1 MFVDDIAMSD
11 IKWGEN
17 NEIEYG
23 IEELGAVAKFLLD
36 ELGDTPVWLFD
47 APMGAGKTTLIK
59 ELCHLLGVEEV
70 TSSPTFAIVN
80 EYHTNSGD
88 AVYHIDAYRL
98 ETHDDLRNI
107 GATDYLHSG
116 DYCFVEW
123 PALFNPFLPDEVV
136 RLRIEVVGNRRRLML
151 LSEDSAFIYDPR

>member
-1 MFVDDIAMSD
+1 MSD

-17 NEIEYG
+17 RVIEYG
-23 IEELGAVAKFLLD
+23 VEQIREVAQFLLD

-70 TSSPTFAIVN
+70 TSSPTFAIIN
-80 EYHTNSGD
+80 EYHTDRGE

-123 PALFNPFLPDEVV
+123 PALFTPFLPDEVV
-136 RLRIEVVGNRRRLML
+136 RLRIEVIGDRRRLTL
-151 LSEDSAFIYDPR
+151 LEKGTSFLYDPR

>member
-1 MFVDDIAMSD
+1 MAD
-11 IKWGEN
+11 IKWREGKQ
-17 NEIEYG
+17 IIYG
-23 IEELGAVAKFLLD
+23 IEEIDAVAEFLLK
-36 ELGDTPVWLFD
+36 ELGDTSVWLFD

-59 ELCHLLGVEEV
+59 ELCHHLGVDEV

-80 EYHTNSGD
+80 EYHTDRGD

-107 GATDYLHSG
+107 GAPDYLYSG

-123 PALFNPFLPDEVV
+123 PSLFKPFLPDRVA
-136 RLRIEVVGNRRRLML
+136 RLRIEVEGEKRRLSL
-151 LSEDSAFIYDPR
+151 LDEDTPFIYDPR

>member
-1 MFVDDIAMSD
+1 MNAIE
-11 IKWGEN
+11 WGEN
-17 NEIEYG
+17 NVVEYG
-23 IEELGAVAKFLLD
+23 LEQLGEVARFLLD
-36 ELGDTPVWLFD
+36 KLGDTSVWLFD

-80 EYHTNSGD
+80 EYHTDKGE

-123 PALFNPFLPDEVV
+123 PALFNPFLPDDVA
-136 RLRIEVVGNRRRLML
+136 RLRIEVAGDHRRLTL
-151 LSEDSAFIYDPR
+151 LSEDSPFIYDPR

>member
-1 MFVDDIAMSD
+1 MSD

-17 NEIEYG
+17 RVIEYG
-23 IEELGAVAKFLLD
+23 VEQIREVAQFLLD

-59 ELCHLLGVEEV
+59 VLCHLLGVEEV
-70 TSSPTFAIVN
+70 TSSPTFAIIN
-80 EYHTNSGD
+80 EYHTDRGE

-123 PALFNPFLPDEVV
+123 PALFTPFLPDEVV
-136 RLRIEVVGNRRRLML
+136 RLRIEVIGDRRRLTL
-151 LSEDSAFIYDPR
+151 LEEGTSFLYDPR

>member
-1 MFVDDIAMSD
+1 MSA
-11 IKWGEN
+11 IKWGEDKAIVYGLD
-17 NEIEYG
+17 EIST
-23 IEELGAVAKFLLD
+23 VAKFLLN
-36 ELGDTPVWLFD
+36 ELGDTSVWLFD

-59 ELCHLLGVEEV
+59 ELCHSLGVTEV

-80 EYHTNSGD
+80 EYHTDRGD

-123 PALFNPFLPDEVV
+123 PALFIPFLPEKTA
-136 RLRIEVVGNRRRLML
+136 RLRIEVDGDQRRLTL
-151 LSEDSAFIYDPR
+151 LDEATPFIYDPR